1 MPASG
6 VLYVQNLLNVWNE
19 ELMTELSAQ
28 RRYAEDAAV
37 VLSGLGLPPAYG
49 KLLGWLLICDP
60 PGQTSSQ
67 LATGLG
73 LSKGSVS
80 TGMRLLESSGL
91 ARRVPVPGH
100 RGHAYEVRPDAII
113 RIAADDGES
122 LLHQFAE
129 HPELG
134 GVGGEDAPGSERLRV
149 MRDFYAFVEREVPK
163 LVERFEAEYTGKGEG
178 DG

>member
-1 MPASG
+1 MA
-6 VLYVQNLLNVWNE
+6 
-19 ELMTELSAQ
+19 ELSEQ

-37 VLSGLGLPPAYG
+37 VLGGLGLPPAYG

-60 PGQTSSQ
+60 PWQTSTQ
-67 LATGLG
+67 LATALG

-80 TGMRLLESSGL
+80 TGMRLLETSGL

-113 RIAADDGES
+113 RIAADATK
-122 LLHQFAE
+122 FRMFR
-129 HPELG
+129 ELMERG
-134 GVGGEDAPGSERLRV
+134 LDVVGGEDAPGTERLRM
-149 MRDFYAFVEREVPK
+149 MRDFYAFIEREMPQ
-163 LVERFEAEYTGKGEG
+163 LVERFEAEYGAKGDR

>member
-1 MPASG
+1 
-6 VLYVQNLLNVWNE
+6 
-19 ELMTELSAQ
+19 MTELTAQ

-49 KLLGWLLICDP
+49 KLLGWLLVCDP
-60 PGQTSSQ
+60 PWQTSGQ
-67 LATGLG
+67 LAEGLG

-80 TGMRLLESSGL
+80 TGMRLLETSGL

-113 RIAADDGES
+113 RIAADATK
-122 LLHQFAE
+122 FRAFR
-129 HPELG
+129 ELMERG
-134 GVGGEDAPGSERLRV
+134 LAVAGGEDAPGTERLRV
-149 MRDFYAFVEREVPK
+149 MRDFYAFIEREVPK
-163 LVERFEAEYTGKGEG
+163 LVERFEAEYQGKGDG

>member
-1 MPASG
+1 
-6 VLYVQNLLNVWNE
+6 
-19 ELMTELSAQ
+19 MTELSAQ

-67 LATGLG
+67 LADGLG

-91 ARRVPVPGH
+91 ARRVPAPGH
-100 RGHAYEVRPDAII
+100 RGHAYEVRPDAVI
-113 RIAADDGES
+113 RIAADAAK
-122 LLHQFAE
+122 FRVFR
-129 HPELG
+129 ELMEQG
-134 GVGGEDAPGSERLRV
+134 LTVIGGEDAPGSERLRV
-149 MRDFYAFVEREVPK
+149 MRDFYAFIEREMPK

>member
-1 MPASG
+1 
-6 VLYVQNLLNVWNE
+6 
-19 ELMTELSAQ
+19 MTELSDQ
-28 RRYAEDAAV
+28 RHYAEDAAV
-37 VLSGLGLPPAYG
+37 VLGGLGLPPAYG

-60 PGQTSSQ
+60 PWQTSAQ
-67 LATGLG
+67 LAEALG

-80 TGMRLLESSGL
+80 TGMRLLETSGL

-113 RIAADDGES
+113 RIAADATK
-122 LLHQFAE
+122 FRAFR
-129 HPELG
+129 ELMERG
-134 GVGGEDAPGSERLRV
+134 LTVVGGEDVPGADRLRV

-163 LVERFEAEYTGKGEG
+163 LVERFEAEYAEKGDV

>member
-1 MPASG
+1 MP
-6 VLYVQNLLNVWNE
+6 
-19 ELMTELSAQ
+19 ELSDQ

-60 PGQTSSQ
+60 PGQTSAQ
-67 LATGLG
+67 LSAALG

-80 TGMRLLESSGL
+80 TGMRMLESSGL

-100 RGHAYEVRPDAII
+100 RGHAYEVRPDAVI
-113 RIAADDGES
+113 RIAADAS
-122 LLHQFAE
+122 KFRVFR
-129 HPELG
+129 ELMERG
-134 GVGGEDAPGSERLRV
+134 LKVVGGDDAPGTERLRM
-149 MRDFYAFVEREVPK
+149 MRDFYAFIEDEMPR
-163 LVERFEAEYTGKGEG
+163 LVERFEAEYGAKGDH

>member
-1 MPASG
+1 
-6 VLYVQNLLNVWNE
+6 
-19 ELMTELSAQ
+19 MTELTAQ

-49 KLLGWLLICDP
+49 KLLGWLLVCDP
-60 PGQTSSQ
+60 PWQTSGQ
-67 LATGLG
+67 LAEGLG

-80 TGMRLLESSGL
+80 TGMRLLETSGL

-113 RIAADDGES
+113 RIAADATK
-122 LLHQFAE
+122 FRAFR
-129 HPELG
+129 ELMERG
-134 GVGGEDAPGSERLRV
+134 LAVVGGEDAPGTERLRV
-149 MRDFYAFVEREVPK
+149 MRDFYAFIEREVPK
-163 LVERFEAEYTGKGEG
+163 LVERFEAEYQGKGEG